1 MVKRKAMPKS
11 RTEAGFAARTEQ
23 PVHDT
28 TINESSEE
36 TDGTSS
42 STGVPPMS
50 TPIKSKQGNKSAAT
64 TSKKANAKPSSGKLH
79 G

>member
-1 MVKRKAMPKS
+1 MVKRKSLPKP

-28 TINESSEE
+28 TISESSEE
-36 TDGTSS
+36 TDDTSS

-50 TPIKSKQGNKSAAT
+50 TPIKSKQDNKSAAT
-64 TSKKANAKPSSGKLH
+64 TSKKSNVKPLTGIQ
-79 G
+79 